1 MKKLNRKINELWQT
15 RRKDMGEKGN
25 LWMALLLGCIA
36 VIFIFAFFYTSEF
49 VDKLLFGYLIL
60 ASFVGAITL
69 VATYFYIYSKM
80 KFPKLLEYVFR
91 LLYKVLLCS
100 CFVVCIPIMVFLK
113 VMEIMLRRRAK
124 KIDNYEAWLII
135 LVIDLMALLLFT
147 NMNLFIARAIV
158 FYVEALVS
166 FEINAYPIK
175 LFLMLALLKIE
186 WDIINSLI
194 LRLMNHYGMAKIKK
208 NVLHKKSSLSKELP
222 EDLDIKKYAEE
233 KRQSLTNMEESKK
246 KELQYDIAYQKA
258 TLWKFQLFCLIFL
271 FLIAT
276 FADTLLFENQS
287 DAINVITV
295 FTLIMLYWDKRRA
308 WDKDILGLE
317 TE

>member
-1 MKKLNRKINELWQT
+1 MKKLNRKINELWQS
-15 RRKDMGEKGN
+15 RKKNMGEKGN
-25 LWMALLLGCIA
+25 LWMALLFGCIA
-36 VIFIFAFFYTSEF
+36 FIFMFAFFNTSEF
-49 VDKLLFGYLIL
+49 VDKLLFGYMMLV
-60 ASFVGAITL
+60 SFVGAITL

-80 KFPKLLEYVFR
+80 KFSKLLEYVFR
-91 LLYKVLLCS
+91 FLYKTLLCI
-100 CFVVCIPIMVFLK
+100 CFVVCIPVMVFLK
-113 VMEIMLRRRAK
+113 IMEIMLRRRAK
-124 KIDNYEAWLII
+124 KLDNYEAWLII
-135 LVIDLMALLLFT
+135 LVIDLMALIIFT
-147 NMNLFIARAIV
+147 KMNFFIARAIV
-158 FYVEALVS
+158 FYVRTLIS

-175 LFLMLALLKIE
+175 MFLMLALLKIE
-186 WDIINSLI
+186 WDVINNLI

-208 NVLHKKSSLSKELP
+208 NISHKKSSLSNELP

-233 KRQSLTNMEESKK
+233 KRQSLVNMEESKK

-295 FTLIMLYWDKRRA
+295 FTLIMLYLDKRRA

-317 TE
+317 T